1 MPTENTELTFY
12 YRTGCHLCDDMW
24 QQLLELGVR
33 PRAVDI
39 DRDPALQARFGTL
52 VPVLTRGEQ
61 ELCRYFLDPSV
72 L

>member
-1 MPTENTELTFY
+1 
-12 YRTGCHLCDDMW
+12 MW

-39 DRDPALQARFGTL
+39 DRDPELQARFGSL
-52 VPVLTRGEQ
+52 IPVLMRGDR

-72 L
+72 LDG